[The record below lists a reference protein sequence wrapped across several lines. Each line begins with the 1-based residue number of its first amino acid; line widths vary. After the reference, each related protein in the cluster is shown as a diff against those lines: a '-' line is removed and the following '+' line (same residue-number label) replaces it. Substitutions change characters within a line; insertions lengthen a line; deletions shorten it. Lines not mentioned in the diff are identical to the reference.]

1 MAKCC
6 MIPVS
11 TIPLDIFF
19 PLPEPSFT
27 TDTPVAGYYGVSLET
42 HLKSLGREIAL
53 PIEACVMMLL
63 ASGMKEEVGS
73 APDPLITFFPTRCA
87 PPKFKMHPFPLHPIP
102 SPGTLPAGSGCLSAE
117 KAEEQLGQ
125 WLQCPGGVLFR
136 PPCCGW

>member
-1 MAKCC
+1 MAKCW
-6 MIPVS
+6 MVPVS
-11 TIPLDIFF
+11 TIPLDILL

-27 TDTPVAGYYGVSLET
+27 TDTPVAGHYGVSLET

-73 APDPLITFFPTRCA
+73 APDPLITFLPTDALLPNSKC
-87 PPKFKMHPFPLHPIP
+87 IP
-102 SPGTLPAGSGCLSAE
+102 SLFVPPPGTLPAGSGRLSAE
-117 KAEEQLGQ
+117 EAEEQLGQ
-125 WLQCPGGVLFR
+125 RLQCPGGVLLR